1 MDRAAE
7 RRAFARAWSYLNYNA
22 AAKWTALVAA
32 VAAGVLYLL
41 LLVVLWLFGDLMVH
55 RGQVPDFGQL
65 TPTEQERFA
74 QAWLEPLGDN
84 KTTRGEEAL
93 ALLGLEKTRAG
104 DKDLGTIKPNDE
116 KLLLTPEEQR
126 FLWRAYLVQLLYHR
140 VGGVAAVQ
148 VLPAYRDLP
157 DTEKQAVVQ
166 RWTQLSE
173 QDRENVLAQ
182 LGLTEPSRR
191 DPLIRAEGLTTEPE
205 RAEMLWK
212 AYLYNEFRKQTD
224 QPKDQQAA
232 DTLKAQVQALAAASE
247 SEEGAAVAEQHPL
260 ADRGILSLIVRA
272 YLHGR
277 YYAPVVDLFARGNPP
292 LWKYRSARWG
302 NSVYYL
308 GECVILAIVLAFF
321 WATAMYLMR
330 EMAARAV
337 IEAATR
343 LRRAVYHH
351 TFRLGTLAFRA
362 LGPSEAVTVFTRH
375 VEAVHEGLYTWIT
388 VMFREP
394 VKFGLLLAFALVIN
408 WKLALAFLLFAILV
422 WMVGGQIVVYFRREG
437 RAATNQASERLTLIR
452 ESLMLM
458 RLVKCY
464 MMELFNQSRVER
476 QLARYA
482 QAQRRRFHG
491 EAIYRPLLGFL
502 GTLAAVV
509 LLGLAGLI
517 VLHGDLGVAG
527 AITLA
532 TALVSLYWPMTDWL
546 EHRRTMRRARE
557 SAVQLFAFLD
567 RPGEVGQAG
576 DAEFLQPLMRQ
587 LEFDNVS
594 LREPGSDR
602 LLLRDVSFSVRAGQR
617 VAIVGPDDLEK
628 HALVYLIPRL
638 LDPQAGEIRIDD
650 HNLRWVTLDSLR
662 AQVSLVLQHNLVF
675 HDTVA
680 NNISCGDA
688 AYTRPQVIEAAKV
701 AHAHS
706 FIQKLPQGYETVIGE
721 LGHELDVGQQY
732 RIALARAILRDPALL
747 VIEEPEQQLD
757 EDTKSQ
763 LDDTMIR
770 ILPGRTALFL
780 PHRIS
785 TIRACDQIFFLHKG
799 RIEATGAHRELLSS
813 NPLYR
818 HLHYLEFAEVG
829 EQV

>member
-1 MDRAAE
+1 
-7 RRAFARAWSYLNYNA
+7 
-22 AAKWTALVAA
+22 
-32 VAAGVLYLL
+32 GVLYVLL
-41 LLVVLWLFGDLMVH
+41 LIVLWLFGDLMVH
-55 RGQVPDFGQL
+55 RGQIPGYENLSPAEAVAFDQKWEANGPD
-65 TPTEQERFA
+65 
-74 QAWLEPLGDN
+74 
-84 KTTRGEEAL
+84 AL
-93 ALLGLEKTRAG
+93 DFLGLSKARG
-104 DKDLGTIKPNDE
+104 DRNLAFVRPSDTTLSSQ
-116 KLLLTPEEQR
+116 EQR
-126 FLWRAYLVQLLYHR
+126 FIWRAYLVGLMRAR
-140 VGGVAAVQ
+140 VGGAAAIQ
-148 VLPAYRDLP
+148 VLPTYRDLP
-157 DTEKQAVVQ
+157 DAEKQAVVQ
-166 RWTQLSE
+166 SWLAIPE
-173 QDRENVLAQ
+173 ADRQSLLAQ
-182 LGLTEPSRR
+182 FGFSDARR
-191 DPLIRAEGLTTEPE
+191 AKLLAADPGEHEV
-205 RAEMLWK
+205 LWSL
-212 AYLYNEFRKQTD
+212 YLYREFGQFESSAAG
-224 QPKDQQAA
+224 QAA
-232 DTLKAQVQALAAASE
+232 DILRDRLLAIASAGDEAAPP
-247 SEEGAAVAEQHPL
+247 EENPL
-260 ADRGILSLIVRA
+260 DDHGILSLVVRTH
-272 YLHGR
+272 LHDR
-277 YYAPVVDLFARGNPP
+277 YYAGVVDFLARYSPW
-292 LWKYRSARWG
+292 LWKTRSERWG
-302 NSVYYL
+302 NSIFYL
-308 GECVILAIVLAFF
+308 AELFLVAVVLAFA
-321 WATAMYLMR
+321 WALAMYLTR

-337 IEAATR
+337 VEATTR

-375 VEAVHEGLYTWIT
+375 VEAVSDGLYNWIT
-388 VMFREP
+388 VTFREP
-394 VKFGLLLAFALVIN
+394 VKFGLLLAFALIVN
-408 WKLALAFLLFAILV
+408 WKLALAFLLFAFLV
-422 WMVGGQIVVYFRREG
+422 WMIGGQIVVHFRREG

-464 MMELFNQSRVER
+464 LMELFNQSRVER

-509 LLGLAGLI
+509 LLALAGLI

-527 AITLA
+527 AIALSA
-532 TALVSLYWPMTDWL
+532 ALVSLYWPMTDYL
-546 EHRRTMRRARE
+546 EHRRTTRRAKE
-557 SAVQLFAFLD
+557 SAALLFAFLD

-576 DAEFLQPLMRQ
+576 DAEFLQPLTRH

-602 LLLRDVSFSVRAGQR
+602 TLLQDVSFTVKAGQR

-638 LDPQAGEIRIDD
+638 LDPNAGEIRVDD

-675 HDTVA
+675 HDSVA
-680 NNISCGDA
+680 NNISCGDP
-688 AYTRPQVIEAAKV
+688 AYTLPQVIEAAKV
-701 AHAHS
+701 AHAHQ
-706 FIQKLPQGYETVIGE
+706 FIQKLPNGYETVIGE
-721 LGHELDVGQQY
+721 LGHELNVGQQY
-732 RIALARAILRDPALL
+732 RIALARAIIRDPALL

-770 ILPGRTALFL
+770 ILPGRTAIFL

-785 TIRACDQIFFLHKG
+785 TIRSCDQILFLHKS
-799 RIEATGAHRELLSS
+799 RVEAAGIHRELLSS

>member
-1 MDRAAE
+1 MDRPSE
-7 RRAFARAWSYLNYNA
+7 RRAFARAWSYLNYNPV
-22 AAKWTALVAA
+22 AKWTALVAA
-32 VAAGVLYLL
+32 VAAGVLFVLL
-41 LLVVLWLFGDLMVH
+41 LLVLWLFGDLMVY
-55 RGQVPDFGQL
+55 RGQIPAFEQLSPRDQQIFDRTWL
-65 TPTEQERFA
+65 TPVTDDGLITHGHDALRLLRLEQT
-74 QAWLEPLGDN
+74 GSS
-84 KTTRGEEAL
+84 G
-93 ALLGLEKTRAG
+93 
-104 DKDLGTIKPNDE
+104 KDLAKIKPSDE
-116 KLLLTPEEQR
+116 KLLTPEEQR
-126 FLWRAYLVQLLYHR
+126 FMWRVYLVQLLHDN
-140 VGGVAAVQ
+140 VSGTAAMQ
-148 VLPAYRDLP
+148 ILPAFRDLP
-157 DTEKQAVVQ
+157 PAERQTVLARWQQ
-166 RWTQLSE
+166 RP
-173 QDRENVLAQ
+173 DREDVLKGFDKEVREKLLQ
-182 LGLTEPSRR
+182 GENLMG
-191 DPLIRAEGLTTEPE
+191 AELEI
-205 RAEMLWK
+205 LWH
-212 AYLYNEFRKQTD
+212 AYLLSVFNEWINNPDVRMD
-224 QPKDQQAA
+224 RQAA
-232 DTLKAQVQALAAASE
+232 DALSDWLYAASQGQE
-247 SEEGAAVAEQHPL
+247 DQISDEGSL
-260 ADRGILSLIVRA
+260 ADRGILSLDVRTH
-272 YLHGR
+272 LHGR
-277 YYAPVVDLFARGNPP
+277 YYAAAVDFLARHNPW
-292 LWKYRSARWG
+292 LWRTRSDRFG

-308 GECVILAIVLAFF
+308 GELFIVAIVLAVL
-321 WATAMYLMR
+321 WALAMYLMR

-337 IEAATR
+337 VEATTR

-375 VEAVHEGLYTWIT
+375 VEAVHDGLYTWIT
-388 VMFREP
+388 VVFRQP
-394 VKFGLLLAFALVIN
+394 VKFGLLLAFALVVN
-408 WKLALAFLLFAILV
+408 AWLALTFLLFGVLV
-422 WMVGGQIVVYFRREG
+422 WMIGGQIVVHFRREG
-437 RAATNQASERLTLIR
+437 RLATNQASERLTLIR

-464 MMELFNQSRVER
+464 AMELFNQSRVER

-491 EAIYRPLLGFL
+491 EAIYLPLLGFL

-532 TALVSLYWPMTDWL
+532 TALVSLYWPLTDWL
-546 EHRRTMRRARE
+546 EHRRTMKRTRE
-557 SAVQLFAFLD
+557 SAAVLFAFLD

-576 DAEFLQPLMRQ
+576 DAEFLQPLSRH

-602 LLLRDVSFSVRAGQR
+602 TLLQDVSFTVKAGQR

-638 LDPQAGEIRIDD
+638 LDPNAGEIRIDD
-650 HNLRWVTLDSLR
+650 HNLRWVTIDSLR

-680 NNISCGDA
+680 NNISCGDP
-688 AYTRPQVIEAAKV
+688 AYTRPQVLEAAKV
-701 AHAHS
+701 AHAHQ
-706 FIQKLPQGYETVIGE
+706 FIQKLPSGYETVIGE
-721 LGHELDVGQQY
+721 LGHELNIGQQF

-763 LDDTMIR
+763 LDDTMSR
-770 ILPGRTALFL
+770 ILEGRTVIFL

-785 TIRACDQIFFLHKG
+785 TIRSCDQILFLHKG
-799 RIEATGAHRELLSS
+799 RIEATGIHRELLSS
-813 NPLYR
+813 SPVYR
-818 HLHYLEFAEVG
+818 HLHYLEFAEVA

>member
-1 MDRAAE
+1 MDRPSE
-7 RRAFARAWSYLNYNA
+7 RRAFARAWSYLSYNA
-22 AAKWTALVAA
+22 VVKWTALVAA
-32 VAAGVLYLL
+32 VAAGVVYVLL
-41 LLVVLWLFGDLMVH
+41 LIVLWLFGDLMVH
-55 RGQVPDFGQL
+55 RGQIPGYENLTFAETRVFDEEWKSHGNDAMDF
-65 TPTEQERFA
+65 
-74 QAWLEPLGDN
+74 LGLA
-84 KTTRGEEAL
+84 KTRGAESLENAQPSDTAL
-93 ALLGLEKTRAG
+93 SSQ
-104 DKDLGTIKPNDE
+104 
-116 KLLLTPEEQR
+116 EQR
-126 FLWRAYLVQLLYHR
+126 FIWRAYLVGLIGAR
-140 VGGVAAVQ
+140 VGGTAAME
-148 VLPAYRDLP
+148 VLPTYRDLP
-157 DTEKQAVVQ
+157 EPEKQAVVQ
-166 RWTQLSE
+166 RWLAIPE
-173 QDRENVLAQ
+173 ADRQAVLAQ
-182 LGLTEPSRR
+182 FRFS
-191 DPLIRAEGLTTEPE
+191 PE
-205 RAEMLWK
+205 RRAKLLAAKPGEQEVLWNL
-212 AYLYNEFRKQTD
+212 YLYREFGQFD
-224 QPKDQQAA
+224 SPAAGQAEDLLRA
-232 DTLKAQVQALAAASE
+232 RLLAIGEAGDEASPA
-247 SEEGAAVAEQHPL
+247 EENPL
-260 ADRGILSLIVRA
+260 DDHGILSLSVRTH
-272 YLHGR
+272 LHGR
-277 YYAPVVDLFARGNPP
+277 FYAGAVDFLARYSPW
-292 LWKYRSARWG
+292 LWKTRSARWG
-302 NSVYYL
+302 NSIYYL
-308 GECVILAIVLAFF
+308 AELFIVAVVLAFA
-321 WATAMYLMR
+321 WALAIYLTR
-330 EMAARAV
+330 EMAARGV

-394 VKFGLLLAFALVIN
+394 VKFGLLLAFALFVN
-408 WKLALAFLLFAILV
+408 WKLALAFLLFAVLV
-422 WMVGGQIVVYFRREG
+422 WMIGGQIVVHFRREG

-464 MMELFNQSRVER
+464 LMELFNQSRVER

-509 LLGLAGLI
+509 LLALAGLI

-527 AITLA
+527 AITLSA
-532 TALVSLYWPMTDWL
+532 ALVSLYWPITDCL
-546 EHRRTMRRARE
+546 EHRRTMRRAKE

-576 DAEFLQPLMRQ
+576 DAEFLQPLARH

-602 LLLRDVSFSVRAGQR
+602 TLLRDVSFTVEAGQR

-628 HALVYLIPRL
+628 HALVYLIARL
-638 LDPQAGEIRIDD
+638 LDPNAGEIRIDD

-688 AYTRPQVIEAAKV
+688 AYTHPQVIEAAKV
-701 AHAHS
+701 AHAHQ

-732 RIALARAILRDPALL
+732 RIALARAIIRDPALL
-747 VIEEPEQQLD
+747 VIEEPEQPLD

-763 LDDTMIR
+763 LDDTIIR
-770 ILPGRTALFL
+770 ILPGRTAIFL

-785 TIRACDQIFFLHKG
+785 TIRACDQIFFLHNG
-799 RIEATGAHRELLSS
+799 RIEAAGIHRELLSS

>member
-1 MDRAAE
+1 MDRASE

-41 LLVVLWLFGDLMVH
+41 LLIVLWLFGDLMVH

-65 TPTEQERFA
+65 TRSEQEAFA
-74 QAWLEPLGDN
+74 QAWLEPVDDGKD
-84 KTTRGEEAL
+84 TRGGRAL
-93 ALLGLEKTRAG
+93 FLLGLEGTRTG
-104 DKDLGTIKPNDE
+104 DKDLARISPSDE
-116 KLLLTPEEQR
+116 KLLTPEEQR
-126 FLWRAYLVQLLYHR
+126 FLWRAHLVQLLHYR
-140 VGGVAAVQ
+140 INGAAAGL

-157 DTEKQAVVQ
+157 DAEKQAVVQ
-166 RWTQLSE
+166 RWQ
-173 QDRENVLAQ
+173 QDTEKNRDDFLAQ
-182 LGLTEPSRR
+182 FGFAEPRR
-191 DPLIRAEGLTTEPE
+191 TRLVRAEGLTPTEQE
-205 RAEMLWK
+205 LLWD
-212 AYLYNEFRKQTD
+212 AYLYHQFTKAD
-224 QPKDQQAA
+224 SPADPQAA
-232 DTLKAQVQALAAASE
+232 TELGNRLRAAATRE
-247 SEEGAAVAEQHPL
+247 SEEPETAVEQNPL
-260 ADRGILSLIVRA
+260 ADRGILSLVVRTH
-272 YLHGR
+272 LHDR
-277 YYAPVVDLFARGNPP
+277 YYAPLIDLLARGNTP
-292 LWKYRSARWG
+292 LWKWRSARWG

-308 GECVILAIVLAFF
+308 GLCIILAIVLAFF

-337 IEAATR
+337 VEAATR

-408 WKLALAFLLFAILV
+408 FKLALAFLLFAILV
-422 WMVGGQIVVYFRREG
+422 WMAGGQIVVYFRRKG
-437 RAATNQASERLTLIR
+437 RAAMNEASERLTLIR

-464 MMELFNQSRVER
+464 IMELFNQSRVER

-482 QAQRRRFHG
+482 QAQRRRFGG
-491 EAIYRPLLGFL
+491 EAFYRPLLGSV
-502 GTLAAVV
+502 GTLVAVL

-532 TALVSLYWPMTDWL
+532 TALVSLYWPMTAWL
-546 EHRRTMRRARE
+546 GQRRTMRRARE
-557 SAVQLFAFLD
+557 SAGQLFAFLD

-576 DAEFLQPLMRQ
+576 DAEFLQPLMHQ

-602 LLLRDVSFSVRAGQR
+602 LLLRDVSFSVRSGQR

-785 TIRACDQIFFLHKG
+785 TIRACDQILFLHKG
-799 RIEATGAHRELLSS
+799 RIEATGVHRELLSS